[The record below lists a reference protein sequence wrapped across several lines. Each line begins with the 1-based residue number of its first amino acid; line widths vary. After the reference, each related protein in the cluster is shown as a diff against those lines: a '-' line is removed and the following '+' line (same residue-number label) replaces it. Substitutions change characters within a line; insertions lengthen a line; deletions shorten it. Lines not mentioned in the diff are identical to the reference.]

1 MKILVVDD
9 EKIVLDGL
17 VKTVK
22 EVVPNASIYGFNK
35 STEALEFVKDN
46 KIDIA
51 FLDIEMGALNG
62 IEFAKEI
69 KMIYPTINIIFV
81 TGYSEYAIE
90 AFRLKASGYLLKP
103 FTKEDIQKEIEDLRN
118 GLDCVSCKKIRI
130 STFGN
135 FEIYVDNKAL
145 TFKYAKTKELIAYL
159 VDRNGA
165 FCKNG
170 EIMSIL
176 WEGEQRTSYL
186 SNLKKDLMDT
196 LKKEKIESL
205 IETSW
210 GKMRI
215 NKEVIDCD
223 YYRWLEGDATIIN
236 LYRGEYMSQYS
247 WAEFTNADIYNK
259 EF

>member
-103 FTKEDIQKEIEDLRN
+103 FTKEDIQKEIDDLRN
-118 GLDCVSCKKIRI
+118 NNLTHYKDKLTIQC
-130 STFGN
+130 FGEFKVFYNHKEIN
-135 FEIYVDNKAL
+135 FERN
-145 TFKYAKTKELIAYL
+145 KTKELFAYL
-159 VDRNGA
+159 VYKR
-165 FCKNG
+165 G
-170 EIMSIL
+170 E
-176 WEGEQRTSYL
+176 EVRTKELKEFLFSEDVKESSKGNYL
-186 SNLKKDLMDT
+186 QKLKADLKIT
-196 LKKEKIESL
+196 LKKINMNEVFITGWSTYSIDPNKI
-205 IETSW
+205 
-210 GKMRI
+210 
-215 NKEVIDCD
+215 NCD
-223 YYRWLEGDATIIN
+223 YYDFLDNKPNGIRAYNGKF
-236 LYRGEYMSQYS
+236 MSQYS
-247 WAEFTNADIYNK
+247 WAQMSIKD
-259 EF
+259 